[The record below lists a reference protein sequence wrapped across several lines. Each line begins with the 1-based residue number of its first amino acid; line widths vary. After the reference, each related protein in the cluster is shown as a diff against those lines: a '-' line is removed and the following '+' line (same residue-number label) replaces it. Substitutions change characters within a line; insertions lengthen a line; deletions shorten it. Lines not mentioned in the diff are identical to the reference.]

1 MLHKPVYRYRVESLT
16 TFSMLRGEHTGHLFL
31 LLGACRTQEQS
42 PGHFLDKKG
51 PRKFHKYYFL
61 LALTPHD

>member
-1 MLHKPVYRYRVESLT
+1 MQNRINTANIFHA
-16 TFSMLRGEHTGHLFL
+16 LRGHLAL
-31 LLGACRTQEQS
+31 LLALAAWRTREQS
-42 PGHFLDKKG
+42 PGYFLDKKG